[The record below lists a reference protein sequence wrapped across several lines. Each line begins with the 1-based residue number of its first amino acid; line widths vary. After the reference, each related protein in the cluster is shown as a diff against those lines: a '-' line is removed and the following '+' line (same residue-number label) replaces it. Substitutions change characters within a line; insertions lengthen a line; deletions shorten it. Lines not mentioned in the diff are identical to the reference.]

1 MRWPE
6 WVGTPFE
13 LMLTSVTESKTT
25 TLGGDEKDLEK
36 TKQGKRV
43 YLHGAY
49 NFARLGDLE

>member
-1 MRWPE
+1 
-6 WVGTPFE
+6 
-13 LMLTSVTESKTT
+13 MLTSVTESKTT